1 MPLGFPSMRPFLVED
16 DPALAAALYDGLTA
30 LGLAGGRAEYA
41 AAGLDLLWTNVAV
54 PTVRCEE

>member
-1 MPLGFPSMRPFLVED
+1 MRPFLVED